1 MEERIREWLET
12 QGYPLEMKVASLF
25 RSMGFRIVQSEYY
38 KDAETGSQRETDVTA
53 RVDCE
58 FHGLLVRIEFIIEC
72 KSTPDKPWVLF
83 TGGRGLADP
92 ARVAQRAA
100 SKLGSKA
107 LMELCKRKDIQDL
120 ALFQMHERSAYGVTQ
135 AFTTGNDTTFASA
148 TSVSKATAAEIAE
161 TNEYSAAVSP
171 VCLIAIPLIVIN
183 AELAEAYLNEN
194 SELIVTRTNSGTL
207 AWRHKL
213 VGEPHTIIRVLRVEE
228 VESYADDMF
237 ASCMQFFDLAS
248 DTFKRMANERQNN
261 CVNRSGTPGG
271 N

>member
-12 QGYPLEMKVASLF
+12 QGYPLEMKVARLF
-25 RSMGFRIVQSEYY
+25 RLKGFRIVQSEYY

-53 RVDCE
+53 RADRD
-58 FHGLLVRIEFIIEC
+58 FDGLLVRIEFIIEC

-83 TGGRGLADP
+83 SGGRGLADP

-107 LMELCKRKDIQDL
+107 LTELCQRKDIQDL
-120 ALFQMHERSAYGVTQ
+120 ALFQMHERSSYGLTQ
-135 AFTTGNDTTFASA
+135 AFTTGHDITFASA
-148 TSVSKATAAEIAE
+148 TSVSKATAAEIAQA
-161 TNEYSAAVSP
+161 NEYSAAVSP
-171 VCLIAIPLIVIN
+171 ICLIAIPLIVIN

-194 SELIVTRTNSGTL
+194 GELIVTRTNSGTL
-207 AWRHKL
+207 AWRNQL

-237 ASCMQFFDLAS
+237 ASCKQFFELAS
-248 DTFKRMANERQNN
+248 DTFKRIANESPNN
-261 CVNRSGTPGG
+261 AVNGSRRGRWF
-271 N
+271 